1 MTEDRDGRVPDPAG
15 DPRGLQRPAGRGS
28 VPWEAQLF
36 ARMAVF
42 GVGLG
47 VVYWFLTYE
56 TAGSVLLTTFGGASG
71 IAAAAIV
78 AGWLRAGRRAGQTD
92 AAEGAV
98 GGSSKDVEPVPR
110 PNATPLLLAV
120 GLGLVVLGTVLGPWL
135 LIAGLLVVVA
145 AARSWL
151 GAAMDET
158 DEARGIVR
166 SRGPD

>member
-1 MTEDRDGRVPDPAG
+1 MTGDRDGRVPATTRDG
-15 DPRGLQRPAGRGS
+15 RGLQRLAGRGS

-47 VVYWFLTYE
+47 VVYWLLTYE

-71 IAAAAIV
+71 IAAVAIV
-78 AGWLRAGRRAGQTD
+78 AGALRARRSGGHAG
-92 AAEGAV
+92 A
-98 GGSSKDVEPVPR
+98 GGGPTNDVEPVPR
-110 PNATPLLLAV
+110 PNATPLLLAL
-120 GLGLVVLGTVLGPWL
+120 GLGLVLLGTVLGPWL

-158 DEARGIVR
+158 DEARGILR
-166 SRGPD
+166 PRGPD